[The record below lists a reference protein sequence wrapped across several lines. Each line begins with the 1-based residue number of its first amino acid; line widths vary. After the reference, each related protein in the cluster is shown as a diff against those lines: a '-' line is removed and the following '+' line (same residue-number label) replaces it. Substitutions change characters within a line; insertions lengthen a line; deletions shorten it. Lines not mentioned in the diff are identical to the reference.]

1 METTLEVLTEKF
13 KNTMYLNSTNTY
25 FQNTTGQ
32 RANTTVPEKLFE
44 LDSTIVDYNQKR
56 FR

>member
-32 RANTTVPEKLFE
+32 RANTTVPGKLFE
-44 LDSTIVDYNQKR
+44 LDYHQKR